1 MTTFFAT
8 LSLREVKG
16 MDITMKRRI
25 TMISIAIL
33 LCIVF
38 LSSEVSTL
46 TTFAGHKSV
55 VVGKT
60 SFSNEISTEL
70 WNCPEDDVVVDNG
83 RLIFTD
89 DSTEE
94 TRLITTAIV
103 RENQRLDEL
112 FHASIT
118 MKLTS
123 LPENEKFSFA
133 FGLPNMEAYQGSKGN
148 VEISF
153 SNQKGVM
160 VEVLAYADG
169 DSPTEIVA
177 PTRCGAMKSNI
188 SIEVVLMS
196 GGKLTLKVGNKTLCA
211 ATELPVSGE
220 GNLGFVQTG
229 NCGAQISDMN
239 LVVHQYDAPQNCN
252 IEETF
257 DTGAM
262 NTSVFSSKTIYK
274 SEWYPQSLS
283 VQEYDGNHALRFE
296 RCGLAYVGTN
306 YEYSNFE
313 MTFDVLFLQRA
324 AERDES
330 GKVVEPKQENF
341 VISIGGDSV
350 DHTGYGYT
358 EAADAIV
365 FYSNSHIANY
375 SGEFDG
381 SDPSHLFCSSE
392 YPSDKAFSV
401 KLSVIDGVVTVGIKW
416 LEEHDYSTVLNYTLS
431 NGTPTGYVH
440 LWSPVL
446 SNMWV
451 DNIKIINKDIEP
463 ELIEVE
469 YTCASFDRIADYTY
483 EESELVFRDSIE
495 QDVTTKDDFKWY
507 NMIACATISG
517 VVILVIGFGIGQIR
531 RRKNG
536 RMGGKHDET

>member
-1 MTTFFAT
+1 MT
-8 LSLREVKG
+8 
-16 MDITMKRRI
+16 RRI
-25 TMISIAIL
+25 TMIRIAIL

-46 TTFAGHKSV
+46 TTFAGYKNV
-55 VVGKT
+55 VLGKT
-60 SFSNEISTEL
+60 SFSNKIDTNL
-70 WNCPEDDVVVDNG
+70 WNCPEDDVVVNNG
-83 RLIFTD
+83 RLVFAN

-94 TRLITTAIV
+94 TRLITTAVV
-103 RENQRLDEL
+103 RENKRLNEL
-112 FHASIT
+112 FRASIT
-118 MKLTS
+118 MKLTA

-148 VEISF
+148 VEIAF
-153 SNQKGVM
+153 SNQNGLM
-160 VEVLAYADG
+160 VEVLAYAEG
-169 DSPTEIVA
+169 DSPAEIIA
-177 PTRCGAMKSNI
+177 PTRCGAVGSNI
-188 SIEVVLMS
+188 SIEVILMS

-211 ATELPVSGE
+211 AKELPVSGE

-239 LVVHQYDAPQNCN
+239 LVVYQYDAPENCN

-262 NTSVFSSKTIYK
+262 NTGVFSSKTIYK
-274 SEWYPQSLS
+274 SKWYPQSLS

-296 RCGLAYVGTN
+296 RCGLSYIGTN

-313 MTFDVLFLQRA
+313 MMFDVLFLQRS

-330 GKVVEPKQENF
+330 GNVVEPKQENF

-350 DHTGYGYT
+350 NHTGYGYT

-365 FYSNSHIANY
+365 FYANSHIANY
-375 SGEFDG
+375 NGEFEG
-381 SDPSHLFCSSE
+381 SDPSHLFGSSE

-416 LEEHDYSTVLNYTLS
+416 LEEKDYSTVLKYTLS

-446 SNMWV
+446 GNMVV

-469 YTCASFDRIADYTY
+469 YTCDSFERIADYPY
-483 EESELVFRDSIE
+483 EETELVFRENTE
-495 QDVTTKDDFKWY
+495 QEATTEDDFKWY
-507 NMIACATISG
+507 NLIACATLSG
-517 VVILVIGFGIGQIR
+517 VVILATGFAIGQIR
-531 RRKNG
+531 KRKIND
-536 RMGGKHDET
+536 RMGGKQDET